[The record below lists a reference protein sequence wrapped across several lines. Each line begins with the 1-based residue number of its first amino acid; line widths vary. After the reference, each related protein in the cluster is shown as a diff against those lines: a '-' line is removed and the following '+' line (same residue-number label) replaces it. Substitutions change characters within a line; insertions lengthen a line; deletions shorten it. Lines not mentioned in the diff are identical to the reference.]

1 MHKLYASL
9 HSFND
14 LNCNENGKNA
24 VGNQNL
30 QYRALKRALSNWEA
44 SQSMV
49 SKSKYVLK
57 IEQEKSEL
65 KNISGW
71 NKYIQD
77 MFSYDKNTRMIV
89 QDEQT

>member
-14 LNCNENGKNA
+14 LNYNENGKNA